1 MRLFATLIDN
11 IARDAR
17 RA

>member
-11 IARDAR
+11 IARDGR